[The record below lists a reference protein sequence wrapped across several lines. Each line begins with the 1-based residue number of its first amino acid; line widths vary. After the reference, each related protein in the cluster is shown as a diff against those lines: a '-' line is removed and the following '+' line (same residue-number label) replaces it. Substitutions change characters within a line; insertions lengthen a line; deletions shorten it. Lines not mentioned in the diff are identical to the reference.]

1 MPRLSRFSAARKRHW
16 RTAMLS
22 IAMGAMLSIGPVAGQ
37 SDAAREAAARAEQSI
52 GKGDYRAARIEML
65 NAISEAPDWAEAR
78 LLQAEIYLRLR
89 DPLAAEAELR
99 RARELGTPDEQLRHL
114 MGHALQLQGQLDRA
128 RKWLTEGPVARKHL
142 AYAQRILAEVNLA
155 DGDRDRA
162 RAAYDAAIAADDS
175 DPILWVSI
183 ARYRYLDGD
192 QKGAIDAADFAVELA
207 PQSIDALLYRG
218 ELARSQF
225 GLIPALPWFERALE
239 INPDHIPTLIAYG
252 ETLGDAGRMTDMLA
266 VAWQIM
272 ALEPG
277 NDRGYYL
284 QAVLAARAGQFDLA
298 RSIMLKTQNRL
309 DDQAGP
315 ALLRCALE
323 LEVDNMAQAEEHC
336 ATVLRLQPHNL
347 MAGNLGM
354 RGMTGGS
361 EPEMFFDLIADY
373 GLLTTANS
381 YRLLLAARAY
391 EAQGNRPMAADFVNR
406 ASRAQH
412 RPYML
417 VSETAELGEL
427 ETAVRAAPGDA
438 RAEVRLIRKLL
449 TLDRD
454 AEALR
459 RAKSLQRR
467 FPGVADTHLL
477 VGDVYMLSN
486 RPEQGFAA
494 YQEAGRLR
502 FTFDVMV
509 RLHDALSDL
518 GRDEEKAAILRSFLA
533 NNPAHLRAKHMLGTA
548 YLDAERW
555 ELARVTLSEVRAR
568 LGDNVPLLLADL
580 AWAEMNAG
588 APDKAQRTA
597 AQAYRTLPMNPV
609 VTHVYGQ
616 VLAEDETRLRDAID
630 LFEKAVLLAPQD
642 QRFRDSLGKARQ
654 RYAEQQK
661 AA

>member
-1 MPRLSRFSAARKRHW
+1 MPRLSRFNAACKRHW
-16 RTAMLS
+16 RAAMLS
-22 IAMGAMLSIGPVAGQ
+22 IAIGTMLSIGPVAGQ
-37 SDAAREAAARAEQSI
+37 SDAARDAAARAEQSI

-99 RARELGTPDEQLRHL
+99 RAREFGTPDEQLRHL

-142 AYAQRILAEVNLA
+142 AYAQRILAEVYLA

-162 RAAYDAAIAADDS
+162 RAAYDAAIAADGS
-175 DPILWVSI
+175 DPMLWVSI

-192 QKGAIDAADFAVELA
+192 QKGAIDAADFAVQLA

-266 VAWQIM
+266 VARKII

-277 NDRGYYL
+277 NDRGLFL
-284 QAVLAARAGQFDLA
+284 QAVLAARARQFDLA

-309 DDQAGP
+309 DDQAAP

-323 LEVDNMAQAEEHC
+323 LEVDNLAQAEEHC
-336 ATVLRLQPHNL
+336 ATVLRRQPHNL
-347 MAGNLGM
+347 FAGNLAM
-354 RGMTGGS
+354 RGMAGGS
-361 EPEMFFDLIADY
+361 DREMFFALVAEH
-373 GLLTTANS
+373 GLLTTPNS
-381 YRLLLAARAY
+381 FRLLLAARAY
-391 EAQGNRPMAADFVNR
+391 EADGNRPMAADFINR
-406 ASRAQH
+406 ASRAPH
-412 RPYML
+412 RPYIL
-417 VSETAELGEL
+417 VPEPSGLSEL
-427 ETAVRAAPGDA
+427 EAAIQASPGDA
-438 RAEVRLIRKLL
+438 GAEVRLIRKLL
-449 TLDRD
+449 TLDRYV
-454 AEALR
+454 EALR

-467 FPGVADTHLL
+467 FPGVADAHLL
-477 VGDVYMLSN
+477 VGDVHMLSN
-486 RPEQGFAA
+486 RPEEGFSA
-494 YQEAGRLR
+494 YQEAGKLR

-509 RLHDALSDL
+509 RLHDALADL
-518 GRDEEKAAILRSFLA
+518 GRDEDKAATLRSFLA

-555 ELARVTLSEVRAR
+555 ELARVTLSEVSAR
-568 LGDNVPLLLADL
+568 LGGNVPLLLADL
-580 AWAEMNAG
+580 AWAELNAG
-588 APDKAQRTA
+588 APEKAQRTA

-609 VTHVYGQ
+609 VTYVYGQ
-616 VLAEDETRLRDAID
+616 VLAEDDTRLRDAID
-630 LFEKAVLLAPQD
+630 LFEKAVQLAPQD
-642 QRFRDSLGKARQ
+642 QRFRASLRDAKR
-654 RYAEQQK
+654 RYAALDK
-661 AA
+661 A